1 MNISIQPHASIEW
14 KNTLHT
20 LNADKYLFDEDL
32 IEESANIAHHYLN
45 INESHKNELKTG
57 KGFIEFSNIPID
69 DQIGNPPCNATRPYD
84 KGFISELALIGVT
97 KACGLTPF
105 SYLEEKNGALVHEIT
120 PTDIKQSKSVSSE
133 GTVEFDFHTDGAY
146 LSRSIRPHS
155 LSLLCLVDQKRTGT
169 NLISLDDIISRLT
182 HVHKEILFQSRFVH
196 VAPETFKVKHKYMTN
211 SVLDLVDG
219 HYEIK
224 AALHSITALDQEAQN
239 ALNELKQLTKTIH
252 STKHWKSGDLL
263 IFNNL
268 RCMHGRG
275 EIVGKRWLQRCYG
288 TYTFDQS
295 TIVKLNP

>member
-1 MNISIQPHASIEW
+1 MNISIQSRTSKAW
-14 KNTLHT
+14 KNTLLSLTPHQ
-20 LNADKYLFDEDL
+20 NSFNDDL
-32 IEESANIAHHYLN
+32 IQESANIAHHYLN
-45 INESHKNELKTG
+45 IDESHKDELKNG

-69 DQIGNPPCNATRPYD
+69 DQIGNPPCNATRPYN
-84 KGFISELALIGVT
+84 KGYISELALIGVT

-120 PTDIKQSKSVSSE
+120 PSENKLAKSVSSE

-155 LSLLCLVDQKRTGT
+155 LSLLCLMDQKQTGT
-169 NLISLDDIISRLT
+169 NLISLNDLIAELSNQ
-182 HVHKEILFQSRFVH
+182 HKEILFQSRFVH
-196 VAPETFKVKHKYMTN
+196 IAPETFKVKHRYMTN

-224 AALHSITALDQEAQN
+224 AALHSITALDEEAEN
-239 ALNELKQLTKTIH
+239 ALTELKKLSKKIH
-252 STKHWKSGDLL
+252 STKNWKSGDLL